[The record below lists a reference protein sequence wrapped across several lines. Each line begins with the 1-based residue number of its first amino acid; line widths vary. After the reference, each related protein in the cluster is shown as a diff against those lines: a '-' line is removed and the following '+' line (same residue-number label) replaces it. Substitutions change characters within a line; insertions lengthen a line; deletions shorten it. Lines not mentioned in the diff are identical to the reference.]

1 MGFLPNDY
9 FKQGASTKTSYK
21 FNQNH
26 WSGKGGT
33 ALFWIGKKSC
43 NAGRK
48 QKTWYDY

>member
-33 ALFWIGKKSC
+33 ALF
-43 NAGRK
+43 
-48 QKTWYDY
+48 